1 MTLAQLKASRA
12 TWRAREVHAYR
23 MWRFYRYKSKA
34 DKATRLAKRK
44 SWYDA
49 YIKARDARRARDKQ
63 IARKQGGAHE
73 VSDGVVALI
82 KQFEGFSSHPYRD
95 AVGVW
100 TIGYGETAG
109 INSRTSPWSESYA
122 SQRLR
127 ARLNRDYAPSVLA
140 ANKNLKQNQFDGF
153 VSFVYNVGT
162 GGVSSTTRVGR
173 YLRSG
178 DVRSAADAILAWN
191 KAGGRVLLGLDR
203 RRHAERALILR

>member
-1 MTLAQLKASRA
+1 MNLSQLKASRA

-34 DKATRLAKRK
+34 DAATRLKLRK
-44 SWYDA
+44 QWYAD
-49 YIKARDARRARDKQ
+49 YIKARDSRRARDKQ

-109 INSRTSPWSESYA
+109 VGPHTAPWSEAYA

-127 ARLNRDYAPSVLA
+127 ARLNRDYVPAVLA
-140 ANKNLKQNQFDGF
+140 ANKKLKQNELDGF
-153 VSFVYNVGT
+153 ASFVYNVGV
-162 GGVSSTTRVGR
+162 GGVSSATRVGR
-173 YLRSG
+173 YLRAG
-178 DVRSAADAILAWN
+178 NVRAAADAILAWN